1 MEETD
6 VIEKKFLSAL
16 KSIYPVTR
24 VLLAV
29 SGGADSMAMLSLC
42 MDYLPDLS
50 IPFSV
55 ITVNHNIRSEEDSAS
70 DALFVASFCKK
81 NHVSFIEKKAD
92 KIVFDDIYT
101 KNVILPFDKIL

>member
-42 MDYLPDLS
+42 MDYLP
-50 IPFSV
+50 IFQ
-55 ITVNHNIRSEEDSAS
+55 
-70 DALFVASFCKK
+70 FFFC
-81 NHVSFIEKKAD
+81 D
-92 KIVFDDIYT
+92 YC
-101 KNVILPFDKIL
+101 